1 MILNK
6 SVFAVFIASFFM
18 AAPVMAQEES
28 QADKNGTSESCT
40 EDGSV
45 CFKFE

>member
-6 SVFAVFIASFFM
+6 YIFAAFIATSFAV
-18 AAPVMAQEES
+18 APVMAQEASES
-28 QADKNGTSESCT
+28 EDNGTSESCT
-40 EDGSV
+40 DDGRV